1 MEKIIFENLE
11 FDAGCW
17 EMFGVNILLIKAGNG
32 ALGCGY
38 LNLEAA
44 EKFGHALAIVS
55 GVAGYEDMFAAEV
68 KSVSSAAGKLGVV
81 PGMSGIEALK
91 KMS

>member
-1 MEKIIFENLE
+1 MEKIIFENQE
-11 FDAGCW
+11 FDAGSW
-17 EMFGVNILLIKAGNG
+17 DMYGVKILLIKAARG

-38 LNLEAA
+38 LNLDAA
-44 EKFGHALAIVS
+44 EKFGHPLAIVS
-55 GVAGYEDMFAAEV
+55 GVAGYEDMFAAKV
-68 KSVSSAAGKLGVV
+68 KAVSAAAGKLGVV